1 MSAIVLLQSATQTV
15 EAFTE
20 SRSLSGLKLKHQQ
33 RRQSLTTASNIPL
46 ASCPPNR
53 RTILN
58 GAIFFAA
65 AASDSEQCTNKV
77 ENDDGIVSVGPAQEI
92 FSTKIITGAKFNL
105 FGIGRKDDEDKPN
118 GAFQPPPNSM
128 NGKTVLITGASS
140 GLGLE
145 SAKRLALAGA
155 TVVLTARTDER
166 AMLSANAIR
175 DYCRGGALL
184 VNTEPKVRGISLDLD
199 DFSSVR
205 SFPDRYRDCMMRGD
219 NNIQKIDVLMNN
231 AGGGGYPSR
240 ELTVDGY
247 ERTFQ
252 SCHLGHFL
260 LTARLFEEGILNQ
273 DTSQSNHGG
282 CTVIN
287 VSSVSHRC
295 AEAWHFKEDDD
306 KPKDMEYGYDF
317 DNMNCEII
325 YPGGEAYF
333 QAKLANILF
342 TKELQRR
349 ANMQQ
354 QPASND
360 GGTSLTAVSLEPGGV
375 ATDIWRHSPWGYD
388 PRTFRERL
396 ENSERIEQPK
406 GRSLIDRFQSQ
417 IIYRLLD
424 RVERGANAQIWLA
437 YLAANGG
444 GGAET
449 IRGGQHYSED
459 RIVTPVPDY
468 AKNEDTARRLWEMSE
483 EMAGIKFDLS
493 A

>member
-1 MSAIVLLQSATQTV
+1 MSAIALVQSATQTA
-15 EAFTE
+15 EAFSE
-20 SRSLSGLKLKHQQ
+20 IRSLSGLKLKHQQ
-33 RRQSLTTASNIPL
+33 RRLSLTTANNIPL

-53 RTILN
+53 RTIHN
-58 GAIFFAA
+58 GAMVFAA
-65 AASDSEQCTNKV
+65 AASDSEQRANNF
-77 ENDDGIVSVGPAQEI
+77 ENDDVTVSVGPAQEI
-92 FSTKIITGAKFNL
+92 FSTKIIDGAKFNL
-105 FGIGRKDDEDKPN
+105 FGIGRKDDEDKAN

-128 NGKTVLITGASS
+128 NSKIILITGASS

-155 TVVLTARTDER
+155 TVALTARTDER
-166 AMLSANAIR
+166 AMSSANAVR
-175 DYCRGGALL
+175 DYCHTKEGP
-184 VNTEPKVRGISLDLD
+184 NTEPKVRGISLDLD

-219 NNIQKIDVLMNN
+219 DNVQKINVLMNN

-260 LTARLFEEGILNQ
+260 LTARLFEEGLLNQ
-273 DTSQSNHGG
+273 DNSKSNGGG

-295 AEAWHFKEDDD
+295 AEAWHFKEGDD
-306 KPKDMEYGYDF
+306 KPEDLEYGYDF

-349 ANMQQ
+349 ADMQQ
-354 QPASND
+354 QPTSND

-375 ATDIWRHSPWGYD
+375 ATDIWRHTPWGYD

-396 ENSERIEQPK
+396 ENGERIEQPK

-459 RIVTPVPDY
+459 RTVTPVPDY